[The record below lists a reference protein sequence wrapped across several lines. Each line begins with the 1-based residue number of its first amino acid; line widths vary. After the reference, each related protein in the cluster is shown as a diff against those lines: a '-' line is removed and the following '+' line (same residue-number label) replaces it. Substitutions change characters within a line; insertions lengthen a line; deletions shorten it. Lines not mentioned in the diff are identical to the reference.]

1 MKKNRIVI
9 VEDHPIVRRGMAQLI
24 NFEND
29 LCTVGEAETTF
40 IAYEILKKETPDL
53 VLVDLS
59 LKGGSGLE
67 LIKDIKKLYPKMLV
81 IVVSLHDENV
91 YAERVMRAGAKG
103 YIMKS
108 EATESILSAIRQVL
122 KGRIYLS
129 PNMQTKM
136 LNKIVLGVD
145 NSISSVDLLS
155 DREFEVFEMVGK
167 GITTKKIAV
176 ELYLSIKT
184 IETYKS
190 HIKTKLNIKDS
201 TELIQF
207 ATEWS
212 FNHK

>member
-1 MKKNRIVI
+1 MKKRIVI
-9 VEDHPIVRRGMAQLI
+9 VEDHPIVSRGMAQLI
-24 NFEND
+24 NFEED
-29 LCTVGEAETTF
+29 ICTVGEAETTF
-40 IAYEILKKETPDL
+40 TAHEILERERPDL

-67 LIKDIKKLYPKMLV
+67 LIKDIKKLYPKMMI

-91 YAERVMRAGAKG
+91 YAERVMRAGANG

-108 EATESILSAIRQVL
+108 EATESILTAIRQVL
-122 KGRIYLS
+122 KGGIYLS

-136 LNKIVLGVD
+136 LNKIVSGINNSVD
-145 NSISSVDLLS
+145 TVDLLS

-167 GITTKKIAV
+167 GITTKKTAM
-176 ELYLSIKT
+176 ELNLSIKT

-190 HIKTKLNIKDS
+190 HIKTKLNIKGS

-212 FNHK
+212 LNNR

>member
-1 MKKNRIVI
+1 MKNRIVI

-24 NFEND
+24 NFEED
-29 LCTVGEAETTF
+29 MCTVGEAETTF
-40 IAYEILKKETPDL
+40 IAHEILEKEEPDL

-67 LIKDIKKLYPKMLV
+67 LIKDIKKLYPEMLI

-108 EATESILSAIRQVL
+108 EATESILTAIRQVL
-122 KGRIYLS
+122 KGGIYLS
-129 PNMQTKM
+129 PDMQTKM
-136 LNKIVLGVD
+136 LNKIVSGVD
-145 NSISSVDLLS
+145 NSVHTVDLLS

-167 GITTKKIAV
+167 GITTKNIAR
-176 ELYLSIKT
+176 ELNLSIKT

-212 FNHK
+212 LNNR

>member
-1 MKKNRIVI
+1 
-9 VEDHPIVRRGMAQLI
+9 
-24 NFEND
+24 
-29 LCTVGEAETTF
+29 ETTF
-40 IAYEILKKETPDL
+40 IAHEILKRENPDL

-67 LIKDIKKLYPKMLV
+67 LIKDIKKLYPKMLI

-108 EATESILSAIRQVL
+108 EATESILTAIRQVL
-122 KGRIYLS
+122 KGGIYLS
-129 PNMQTKM
+129 SNMQTKM
-136 LNKIVLGVD
+136 LNKIVSGID
-145 NSISSVDLLS
+145 NSVPTVDLLS

-167 GITTKKIAV
+167 GITTRKIAT
-176 ELYLSIKT
+176 ELNLSIKT

-190 HIKTKLNIKDS
+190 HIKTKLDINDS

-212 FNHK
+212 INNQ

>member
-1 MKKNRIVI
+1 MKNRIVI
-9 VEDHPIVRRGMAQLI
+9 VEDHPIVRRGIAQLI
-24 NFEND
+24 NFEED
-29 LCTVGEAETTF
+29 MCTVGEAETTF
-40 IAYEILKKETPDL
+40 IAHEILEREKPDL

-67 LIKDIKKLYPKMLV
+67 LIKDIKRLYPKMLI
-81 IVVSLHDENV
+81 IVMSLHDENV
-91 YAERVMRAGAKG
+91 YAERVLRAGAKG

-108 EATESILSAIRQVL
+108 EATESILTAIRQVL
-122 KGRIYLS
+122 EGGIYLS

-136 LNKIVLGVD
+136 LNKIVSGVD
-145 NSISSVDLLS
+145 SSVHTVDLLS
-155 DREFEVFEMVGK
+155 DREFEVFEMVGN
-167 GITTKKIAV
+167 GITTKKTAI
-176 ELYLSIKT
+176 ELNLSIKT

-212 FNHK
+212 LNNR

>member
-1 MKKNRIVI
+1 MKNRIVI

-24 NFEND
+24 NFEED
-29 LCTVGEAETTF
+29 MCTVGEAETTI
-40 IAYEILKKETPDL
+40 IAHETLEREKPDL

-67 LIKDIKKLYPKMLV
+67 LIKDIKKLYPKMLI

-108 EATESILSAIRQVL
+108 EATESILTAIRQVL
-122 KGRIYLS
+122 KGGIYLS
-129 PNMQTKM
+129 PDMQTKM
-136 LNKIVLGVD
+136 LNKIVSGVD
-145 NSISSVDLLS
+145 NSVHTVDLLS

-167 GITTKKIAV
+167 GITTKKTAR
-176 ELYLSIKT
+176 ELNLSIKT

-212 FNHK
+212 MNNR

>member
-1 MKKNRIVI
+1 MKNRIVI

-24 NFEND
+24 NFEED
-29 LCTVGEAETTF
+29 MCTVGEAETTF
-40 IAYEILKKETPDL
+40 IAHKTLEREKPDL

-67 LIKDIKKLYPKMLV
+67 LIKDIKKLYPKMLI

-108 EATESILSAIRQVL
+108 EATESILTAIRQVL
-122 KGRIYLS
+122 DGGIYLS
-129 PNMQTKM
+129 PNMKTKM
-136 LNKIVLGVD
+136 LNKIVSGVD
-145 NSISSVDLLS
+145 NSVHTVDLLS

-167 GITTKKIAV
+167 GITTKKIAR
-176 ELYLSIKT
+176 ELNLSIKT

-212 FNHK
+212 LNNR

>member
-1 MKKNRIVI
+1 MKNRIVI

-24 NFEND
+24 NFEED
-29 LCTVGEAETTF
+29 MCTVGEAETTI
-40 IAYEILKKETPDL
+40 IAHEILEREKPDL

-67 LIKDIKKLYPKMLV
+67 LIKDIKKLYPKMLI

-108 EATESILSAIRQVL
+108 EATESILTAIRQVL
-122 KGRIYLS
+122 KGGIYLS
-129 PNMQTKM
+129 PDMQTKM
-136 LNKIVLGVD
+136 LNKIVSGVD
-145 NSISSVDLLS
+145 NSVHTIDLLS

-167 GITTKKIAV
+167 GITTKKTAR
-176 ELYLSIKT
+176 ELNLSIKT

-207 ATEWS
+207 ATEWRM
-212 FNHK
+212 NNR

>member
-1 MKKNRIVI
+1 MKKRIVI
-9 VEDHPIVRRGMAQLI
+9 VEDHPIVRRGIAQLI
-24 NFEND
+24 NYEKD
-29 LCTVGEAETTF
+29 ICIVGEAETTF
-40 IAYEILKKETPDL
+40 IAHEILKRENPDL

-67 LIKDIKKLYPKMLV
+67 LIKDIKKLYPKMLI

-108 EATESILSAIRQVL
+108 EATESILTAIRQVL
-122 KGRIYLS
+122 KGGIYLS
-129 PNMQTKM
+129 SNMQTKM
-136 LNKIVLGVD
+136 LNKIVSGID
-145 NSISSVDLLS
+145 NSVTTVDLLS

-167 GITTKKIAV
+167 GITTRKIAA
-176 ELYLSIKT
+176 ELNLSIKT

-190 HIKTKLNIKDS
+190 HIKTKLNINDS

-212 FNHK
+212 LNSR

>member
-1 MKKNRIVI
+1 MKNRIVI

-24 NFEND
+24 NFEED
-29 LCTVGEAETTF
+29 MCTVGEAETTI
-40 IAYEILKKETPDL
+40 IAHEILEREKPDL

-67 LIKDIKKLYPKMLV
+67 LIKDIKKLYPKMLI

-108 EATESILSAIRQVL
+108 EATESILTAIRQVL
-122 KGRIYLS
+122 KGGIYLS
-129 PNMQTKM
+129 PDMQTKM
-136 LNKIVLGVD
+136 LNKIVSGVD
-145 NSISSVDLLS
+145 NSVHTIDLLS

-167 GITTKKIAV
+167 GITTKKTAR
-176 ELYLSIKT
+176 ELNLSIKT

-212 FNHK
+212 MNNK

>member
-1 MKKNRIVI
+1 MKKRIVI
-9 VEDHPIVRRGMAQLI
+9 VEDHPIVRRGIVQLI
-24 NFEND
+24 NFEED
-29 LCTVGEAETTF
+29 ICTVGEAETTF
-40 IAYEILKKETPDL
+40 IAHEILQKEKPDL

-67 LIKDIKKLYPKMLV
+67 LIKDIKKLYPKMLI

-108 EATESILSAIRQVL
+108 EATESILTAIRQVL
-122 KGRIYLS
+122 KGGIYLS

-136 LNKIVLGVD
+136 LNKIVSGID
-145 NSISSVDLLS
+145 NSVATVDLLS

-167 GITTKKIAV
+167 GITTKKIAL
-176 ELYLSIKT
+176 ELNLSIKT

-207 ATEWS
+207 ATKWS
-212 FNHK
+212 LTNR